1 MTYRGL
7 RNIALTFA
15 GTLRMRPR
23 QKHLQF
29 RPRAI
34 WRDKKLSTK
43 GTDND
48 QSQ

>member
-7 RNIALTFA
+7 RNVYLAFA
-15 GTLRMRPR
+15 NTLRMRAG
-23 QKHLQF
+23 QKDLQT

-34 WRDKKLSTK
+34 WRDKNESTK

-48 QSQ
+48 